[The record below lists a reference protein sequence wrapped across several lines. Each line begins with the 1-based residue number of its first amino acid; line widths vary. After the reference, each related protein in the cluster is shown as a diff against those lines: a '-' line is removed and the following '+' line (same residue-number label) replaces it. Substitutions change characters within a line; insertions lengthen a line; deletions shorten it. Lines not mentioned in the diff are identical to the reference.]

1 MNHFTAS
8 FIFVHGAWSLSVPG
22 GTVAAAVA
30 GRGVFEVGTASDA
43 PPAGAASDAPPAGA
57 ASDAPPAG
65 AASGARPAASGVPP
79 AASVAGVGCGW
90 RAAGPGAGRAAGCPT
105 TAVCG
110 IHGLFEE
117 ATDEERDC
125 HHNSD
130 ARGIGRARS
139 DLINRRLDV
148 LILDDVN
155 Q

>member
-1 MNHFTAS
+1 M
-8 FIFVHGAWSLSVPG
+8 SVPG

-30 GRGVFEVGTASDA
+30 GRGVFEVGTASD
-43 PPAGAASDAPPAGA
+43 SPPAGA

>member
-8 FIFVHGAWSLSVPG
+8 FIFVHGAWSMSVPG

-30 GRGVFEVGTASDA
+30 GRGVFEV
-43 PPAGAASDAPPAGA
+43 GA

-65 AASGARPAASGVPP
+65 AASGARPAASGVPR

-110 IHGLFEE
+110 IHGLFEA

>member
-30 GRGVFEVGTASDA
+30 GRGVFEVGT
-43 PPAGAASDAPPAGA
+43 ASDAPPAGA

-110 IHGLFEE
+110 MHGLFEQ

-139 DLINRRLDV
+139 DLIYRRLDV

>member
-8 FIFVHGAWSLSVPG
+8 FIFVHGAWSMSVPG

-30 GRGVFEVGTASDA
+30 GRGVFEVGTASD
-43 PPAGAASDAPPAGA
+43 SPPAGA

-65 AASGARPAASGVPP
+65 AASGARPAASGVPR

>member
-30 GRGVFEVGTASDA
+30 GRGVFEVGT
-43 PPAGAASDAPPAGA
+43 ASDAPPAGA

>member
-30 GRGVFEVGTASDA
+30 GRKVFEVGT
-43 PPAGAASDAPPAGA
+43 

>member
-8 FIFVHGAWSLSVPG
+8 FIFVHGAWSMSVPG

-30 GRGVFEVGTASDA
+30 GRGVFEVGT
-43 PPAGAASDAPPAGA
+43 ASDAPPAGA

>member
-8 FIFVHGAWSLSVPG
+8 FIFVHGAWSMSVPG

-30 GRGVFEVGTASDA
+30 GRGVFEVGTASD
-43 PPAGAASDAPPAGA
+43 SPPAGA

-65 AASGARPAASGVPP
+65 AASGARPAASGVPR

-110 IHGLFEE
+110 MHGLFEQ

-130 ARGIGRARS
+130 ARCIGRARS
-139 DLINRRLDV
+139 DLIYRRLDV

-155 Q
+155 H

>member
-30 GRGVFEVGTASDA
+30 GRGVFEVGTASD
-43 PPAGAASDAPPAGA
+43 SPPAGA

>member
-30 GRGVFEVGTASDA
+30 GRGVFEVGT
-43 PPAGAASDAPPAGA
+43 

-110 IHGLFEE
+110 KHGLFEQ